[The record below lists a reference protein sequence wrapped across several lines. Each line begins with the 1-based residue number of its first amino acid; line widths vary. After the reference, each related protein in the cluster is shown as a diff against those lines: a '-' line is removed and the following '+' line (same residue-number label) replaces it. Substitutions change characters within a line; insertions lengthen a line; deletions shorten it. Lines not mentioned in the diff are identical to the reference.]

1 MSIRFASHN
10 DVDAIKALVTSLS
23 RFYLKEQGA
32 TLPAWFL
39 ASLSTAAFLKRIH
52 DSAYLN
58 WVFEREGHVLAY
70 LALKDGRHLY
80 HLFVAETHQ
89 GQGIARMLWE
99 HALTQCTSPSITVRS
114 SLFAVPA
121 YKKLGFIEIAP
132 KGEKDGI
139 EFQALEFFRK

>member
-1 MSIRFASHN
+1 MSIRLASYN

-23 RFYLKEQGA
+23 RFYLKEQES
-32 TLPAWFL
+32 TLPTWFL
-39 ASLSTAAFLKRIH
+39 ESLSTAAFLKRMD
-52 DSAYLN
+52 DSANLN
-58 WVFEREGHVLAY
+58 WVFECEGRVLAY

-99 HALTQCTSPSITVRS
+99 HALSQCTSASITVRS
-114 SLFAVPA
+114 SLFAVPV
-121 YKKLGFIEIAP
+121 YKKLGFIENGP